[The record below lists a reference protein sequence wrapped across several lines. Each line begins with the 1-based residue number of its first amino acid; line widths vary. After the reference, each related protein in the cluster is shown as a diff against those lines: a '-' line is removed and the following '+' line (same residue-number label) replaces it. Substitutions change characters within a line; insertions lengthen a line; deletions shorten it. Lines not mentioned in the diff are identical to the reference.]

1 MYDYNRLTLLL
12 FRRTERGRGGTDGT
26 TTREL
31 TAGAPEPNPSKI
43 NTALIHL
50 SVPGRHPLFIPI
62 FQQAC
67 DAKGARTGRGEP
79 ETIRA
84 LTLSLCHRS
93 KLGGGCTLS
102 RVRGYRCISS
112 IFGGDDAP
120 PSLPHHVLPGLTG
133 YIVKHGGDIERESVR
148 IWG

>member
-93 KLGGGCTLS
+93 KLGGGVYVVTRE
-102 RVRGYRCISS
+102 RV
-112 IFGGDDAP
+112 
-120 PSLPHHVLPGLTG
+120 SLYQFH
-133 YIVKHGGDIERESVR
+133 IRR
-148 IWG
+148 